1 MKLKLITFNNY
12 PKLVMEGGAAEQAG
26 IMMNDEITQI
36 DGEDIEGLKHED
48 VIGKLK
54 GKESVKLNIVRFTDG
69 KEKDKDEQYEGLG
82 CRICGSLA
90 TFNCSACGPHITYCS
105 PECQKA
111 DWVNHKQ
118 DCQATKQKTKVQ
130 GASSVPLT
138 GACRVCRAKNARF
151 RCACGSAM
159 VSFF

>member
-36 DGEDIEGLKHED
+36 DGEDIEGLKHVD

-82 CRICGSLA
+82 
-90 TFNCSACGPHITYCS
+90 
-105 PECQKA
+105 
-111 DWVNHKQ
+111 
-118 DCQATKQKTKVQ
+118 
-130 GASSVPLT
+130 
-138 GACRVCRAKNARF
+138 
-151 RCACGSAM
+151 
-159 VSFF
+159 